1 MFRFSLNLLAKDIME
16 DFKHVRENLV
26 EMLEELDN
34 RLGKITKDVKKMDE
48 SVDNPDKKT
57 GKHLDL
63 DSVEDIT
70 SAESLQIEQ
79 TISKMDAGVYGIC
92 LQCGQP
98 IKKEQFSRTCI
109 HCTK

>member
-1 MFRFSLNLLAKDIME
+1 LAKDIMD

-26 EMLEELDN
+26 EMLEELDK

-57 GKHLDL
+57 GKHLG
-63 DSVEDIT
+63 SGEDIT
-70 SAESLQIEQ
+70 SAKIFQIEQ
-79 TISKMDAGVYGIC
+79 TISKIDAGVYGIC
-92 LQCGQP
+92 LQCGQS
-98 IKKEQFSRTCI
+98 IKKEHSSETCI